1 MPASVLLALLAATA
15 LLALTPAL
23 VRRYDPDE
31 RMIADRASSDARV
44 LDREG
49 HRPSRPAS
57 HDSAFNDS
65 ADLGLD
71 RTGDDTGLD
80 ELLDGQDVPPQS
92 NSRGWERRGTRRGD
106 SVRLKTDESYP
117 GEDPEMHE
125 QARLRQ
131 MRAEWWRRRHRR
143 ILYVLIAL
151 TVLELAGVAIGG
163 PGFWIGAGLSALA
176 LGGYVYFLRDRAKRL
191 RRAGRKPKAMIT
203 AEPEHDEVG
212 PPTYVPEQ
220 PDGDDDDE
228 DTVPRESFLFGGA
241 SDDDGS
247 SGDEKPP
254 PPRPDPRRPDGPA
267 GVRGRSYEAPA
278 KLER

>member
-1 MPASVLLALLAATA
+1 MPASVLLAMLAATA

-31 RMIADRASSDARV
+31 RMIADRSSSDARV

-49 HRPSRPAS
+49 RRPSRPAS
-57 HDSAFNDS
+57 HPTVK
-65 ADLGLD
+65 L
-71 RTGDDTGLD
+71 DDTDNSLD
-80 ELLDGQDVPPQS
+80 ELMEAQDVPAHGNP
-92 NSRGWERRGTRRGD
+92 RGWERRGGRRGD
-106 SVRLKTDESYP
+106 SVRLETDQSLI

-151 TVLELAGVAIGG
+151 TVLELVGVAVAG
-163 PGFWIGAGLSALA
+163 PGFWIGAGVAVLA
-176 LGGYVYFLRDRAKRL
+176 LGGYVYFLRERAKR
-191 RRAGRKPKAMIT
+191 RRRPERRPKAMLT
-203 AEPEHDEVG
+203 AEPEHEEVG

-220 PDGDDDDE
+220 PDGDDFDE
-228 DTVPRESFLFGGA
+228 EEPREPYLFENGA
-241 SDDDGS
+241 PREEPS
-247 SGDEKPP
+247 S

>member
-1 MPASVLLALLAATA
+1 MPASVLLALLVGTA

-31 RMIADRASSDARV
+31 RMIADRSSSDARV

-49 HRPSRPAS
+49 HRPPRPTSHPTVPLDPAESGETDAS
-57 HDSAFNDS
+57 SGEMLAAQRPHGVRNA
-65 ADLGLD
+65 
-71 RTGDDTGLD
+71 
-80 ELLDGQDVPPQS
+80 
-92 NSRGWERRGTRRGD
+92 RGWERRGTRRGD
-106 SVRLKTDESYP
+106 SVRLETDQSLT

-151 TVLELAGVAIGG
+151 TLLELVGVAVGG
-163 PGFWIGAGLSALA
+163 PGFWIGAGVAIAA
-176 LGGYVYFLRDRAKRL
+176 LGGYVWFLRERAKRMRP
-191 RRAGRKPKAMIT
+191 RRRPKAMLT
-203 AEPEHDEVG
+203 AEPEHEEVG

-220 PDGDDDDE
+220 PDGDFVEE
-228 DTVPRESFLFGGA
+228 DTRESFLFA
-241 SDDDGS
+241 DDD
-247 SGDEKPP
+247 DDDPVPP
-254 PPRPDPRRPDGPA
+254 APRPDPRRPDGPA

>member
-31 RMIADRASSDARV
+31 RMIADRSSSDARV

-49 HRPSRPAS
+49 HRPSRPTS
-57 HDSAFNDS
+57 HETVALHTDNTDESDIS
-65 ADLGLD
+65 IDDLM
-71 RTGDDTGLD
+71 
-80 ELLDGQDVPPQS
+80 DGQGVRAQT

-106 SVRLKTDESYP
+106 SVRLETDQSYT

-125 QARLRQ
+125 QTRLRH

-151 TVLELAGVAIGG
+151 TVLELVGVVVAG
-163 PGFWIGAGLSALA
+163 PGFWIGAGLSTLA
-176 LGGYVYFLRDRAKRL
+176 LGGYVYFLRDRAKR
-191 RRAGRKPKAMIT
+191 RRWRKPKAMIT
-203 AEPEHDEVG
+203 AEPEHEEVG

-220 PDGDDDDE
+220 PDGDDADADE
-228 DTVPRESFLFGGA
+228 AQNRESYLFE
-241 SDDDGS
+241 DGS
-247 SGDEKPP
+247 LDEKPAP
-254 PPRPDPRRPDGPA
+254 PPRPDPRRQEGPA

>member
-1 MPASVLLALLAATA
+1 MPASVLLALLVGTA

-31 RMIADRASSDARV
+31 RMIEDRATSDARV
-44 LDREG
+44 LAREG
-49 HRPSRPAS
+49 HRPPRPAS
-57 HDSAFNDS
+57 HRTVPLGPEGAP
-65 ADLGLD
+65 ADQGETDASLD
-71 RTGDDTGLD
+71 DMLAAQGPRR
-80 ELLDGQDVPPQS
+80 VP
-92 NSRGWERRGTRRGD
+92 NARGWERRGTRRGD
-106 SVRLKTDESYP
+106 SVRLETDQSLT

-151 TVLELAGVAIGG
+151 TLLELVGVVVAG
-163 PGFWIGAGLSALA
+163 PGFWIGAGVAALA
-176 LGGYVYFLRDRAKRL
+176 LGGYVWFLRDRAKRMRPG
-191 RRAGRKPKAMIT
+191 RRPKAMLT
-203 AEPEHDEVG
+203 AEPEHEEVG

-220 PDGDDDDE
+220 PDGDYVEE
-228 DTVPRESFLFGGA
+228 DTRESFLFA
-241 SDDDGS
+241 DDEDDDP
-247 SGDEKPP
+247 PP
-254 PPRPDPRRPDGPA
+254 PPRPDPRRPEGSG

>member
-44 LDREG
+44 LSREAERSARPVS
-49 HRPSRPAS
+49 HRT
-57 HDSAFNDS
+57 
-65 ADLGLD
+65 ADLGTPEQGGDEDSLD
-71 RTGDDTGLD
+71 A
-80 ELLDGQDVPPQS
+80 LLDSQDVPAQGV
-92 NSRGWERRGTRRGD
+92 SRGWERRGTRLGD
-106 SVRLKTDESYP
+106 SVRLEDDESLT
-117 GEDPEMHE
+117 GEEPQMHE

-131 MRAEWWRRRHRR
+131 LRAEWWRRRHRR

-151 TVLELAGVAIGG
+151 TVLELAGVAIAG
-163 PGFWIGAGLSALA
+163 PGFWIGAGLSLVALV
-176 LGGYVYFLRDRAKRL
+176 GYVYFLRERAKRM
-191 RRAGRKPKAMIT
+191 RRRPKAMIT
-203 AEPEHDEVG
+203 AEPEHEEVG

-220 PDGDDDDE
+220 PDGDDE
-228 DTVPRESFLFGGA
+228 DAEPRESFLFENGTLGGEA
-241 SDDDGS
+241 A
-247 SGDEKPP
+247 PA
-254 PPRPDPRRPDGPA
+254 PRPDPRRPEGPA

>member
-49 HRPSRPAS
+49 HRPTRPTS
-57 HDSAFNDS
+57 HDT
-65 ADLGLD
+65 ADLGLEAHSPD
-71 RTGDDTGLD
+71 QARDGHSLD
-80 ELLDGQDVPPQS
+80 ELLDGQGLPAQS

-106 SVRLKTDESYP
+106 SVRLEADESYS

-151 TVLELAGVAIGG
+151 TVLELAGVAIAG
-163 PGFWIGAGLSALA
+163 PGFWIGAGLSAAA
-176 LGGYVYFLRDRAKRL
+176 LGGYVYFLRDRAKR
-191 RRAGRKPKAMIT
+191 RRPRRRPKAMIT

-220 PDGDDDDE
+220 PDGDEDDE
-228 DTVPRESFLFGGA
+228 DTVPRESYLFENGTL
-241 SDDDGS
+241 
-247 SGDEKPP
+247 GDEPSP

>member
-49 HRPSRPAS
+49 HRPTRPAS
-57 HDSAFNDS
+57 HDT
-65 ADLGLD
+65 ADLGLPGGPG
-71 RTGDDTGLD
+71 TDDSID
-80 ELLDGQDVPPQS
+80 ELLDGQDLPAQS

-106 SVRLKTDESYP
+106 SVRLKTDESYS

-176 LGGYVYFLRDRAKRL
+176 LGGYVYFLRERAKRQS
-191 RRAGRKPKAMIT
+191 RAGRRPKAMIT

-228 DTVPRESFLFGGA
+228 PERESFLFEN
-241 SDDDGS
+241 GS
-247 SGDEKPP
+247 LGDEAPPP

>member
-44 LDREG
+44 LTRDA
-49 HRPSRPAS
+49 HRPPRPTS
-57 HDSAFNDS
+57 HPTVN
-65 ADLGLD
+65 LD
-71 RTGDDTGLD
+71 DQDNSLD
-80 ELLDGQDVPPQS
+80 ELLEPQDVPPQG

-106 SVRLKTDESYP
+106 SVRLETDQSLT

-151 TVLELAGVAIGG
+151 TVLELLGVMIGG
-163 PGFWIGAGLSALA
+163 PGFWIGAGLSTLA
-176 LGGYVYFLRDRAKRL
+176 LGGYVYFLRERAKRL
-191 RRAGRKPKAMIT
+191 RNAARKPKAMLT
-203 AEPEHDEVG
+203 AEPEHEEVG

-220 PDGDDDDE
+220 PDGDDTEDDE
-228 DTVPRESFLFGGA
+228 DRESYLFENGTL
-241 SDDDGS
+241 DDEPS
-247 SGDEKPP
+247 P

>member
-49 HRPSRPAS
+49 HRPPLPAS
-57 HDSAFNDS
+57 HQTV
-65 ADLGLD
+65 DLGGTD
-71 RTGDDTGLD
+71 PPIK
-80 ELLDGQDVPPQS
+80 EPIEGQDFPAQA
-92 NSRGWERRGTRRGD
+92 NSREWERRGTRRGD
-106 SVRLKTDESYP
+106 SVRLDSDESYT
-117 GEDPEMHE
+117 GEDPDMHE

-131 MRAEWWRRRHRR
+131 LRAEWWRRRHRR

-151 TVLELAGVAIGG
+151 TVLELVGVGIAG
-163 PGFWIGAGLSALA
+163 PGFWIGAGLSMLA
-176 LGGYVYFLRDRAKRL
+176 LGGYVYFLRDRAKQL
-191 RRAGRKPKAMIT
+191 GRRTRRPKAMLT

-220 PDGDDDDE
+220 PDGDDPDE
-228 DTVPRESFLFGGA
+228 EDEEPRESYLFENGKLGEEP
-241 SDDDGS
+241 S
-247 SGDEKPP
+247 P
-254 PPRPDPRRPDGPA
+254 PPRPEPRRPDGPA

>member
-44 LDREG
+44 LTRDG

-57 HDSAFNDS
+57 HETVRLDLPHPGESDSS
-65 ADLGLD
+65 
-71 RTGDDTGLD
+71 LD
-80 ELLDGQDVPPQS
+80 ELMDGQDVPAQGVS
-92 NSRGWERRGTRRGD
+92 SGWERRGTRRGD
-106 SVRLKTDESYP
+106 SVRLETDQSLT

-151 TVLELAGVAIGG
+151 TVLELVGVVVAG
-163 PGFWIGAGLSALA
+163 PGFWIGAGLATLA
-176 LGGYVYFLRDRAKRL
+176 LGGYVYFLRERAKRL
-191 RRAGRKPKAMIT
+191 SRPARQPKAMLT

-220 PDGDDDDE
+220 PDGDYGDE
-228 DTVPRESFLFGGA
+228 EPRESYLFENGTLR
-241 SDDDGS
+241 
-247 SGDEKPP
+247 DEEPPP
-254 PPRPDPRRPDGPA
+254 PPRPDPRRQEGPA

>member
-49 HRPSRPAS
+49 HRPTRPAS
-57 HDSAFNDS
+57 HDTV
-65 ADLGLD
+65 DLGLENPHESD
-71 RTGDDTGLD
+71 NSLD
-80 ELLDGQDVPPQS
+80 ELLEGQDLPPQS
-92 NSRGWERRGTRRGD
+92 NSRGWERRGTRHGD
-106 SVRLKTDESYP
+106 SVRLETDESYT

-151 TVLELAGVAIGG
+151 TVLELAGVAIAG
-163 PGFWIGAGLSALA
+163 PGFWIGAGISALV
-176 LGGYVYFLRDRAKRL
+176 LGGYVYFLRERAKRQ
-191 RRAGRKPKAMIT
+191 RPRRKPKAMIT
-203 AEPEHDEVG
+203 AEPEHEEVG

-220 PDGDDDDE
+220 PDGDDLDE
-228 DTVPRESFLFGGA
+228 DPDRESFLFENGTL
-241 SDDDGS
+241 
-247 SGDEKPP
+247 GDEPSP
-254 PPRPDPRRPDGPA
+254 PPRPEPRRPDGPA

>member
-49 HRPSRPAS
+49 HRPTRPAS
-57 HDSAFNDS
+57 HDTALHDTV
-65 ADLGLD
+65 DLDLENPRESD
-71 RTGDDTGLD
+71 NSID
-80 ELLDGQDVPPQS
+80 ELMDGQDLPPQS

-106 SVRLKTDESYP
+106 SVRLETDESYT

-176 LGGYVYFLRDRAKRL
+176 LGGYVYFLRDRAKRQ
-191 RRAGRKPKAMIT
+191 RPRRKPKAMIT
-203 AEPEHDEVG
+203 ADPEHEEVG

-220 PDGDDDDE
+220 PDGDDPDE
-228 DTVPRESFLFGGA
+228 DSDRESFLFENGTL
-241 SDDDGS
+241 DDEPS
-247 SGDEKPP
+247 P

>member
-57 HDSAFNDS
+57 HDTAEPGAGEGSDQDGS
-65 ADLGLD
+65 LD
-71 RTGDDTGLD
+71 A
-80 ELLDGQDVPPQS
+80 LLDGQDLPPQA
-92 NSRGWERRGTRRGD
+92 NSSGWERRGMRRGD
-106 SVRLKTDESYP
+106 SVRLRTDESYP

-131 MRAEWWRRRHRR
+131 MRAEWWRKRHRR

-151 TVLELAGVAIGG
+151 TVLELAGVALAG
-163 PGFWIGAGLSALA
+163 PGFWIGAGLSAAA
-176 LGGYVYFLRDRAKRL
+176 LGAYVYFLRDRAKRL
-191 RRAGRKPKAMIT
+191 RRPRRKPKAMIA
-203 AEPEHDEVG
+203 AEPEQDETG
-212 PPTYVPEQ
+212 PPMYVPEQ
-220 PDGDDDDE
+220 PDGDDE
-228 DTVPRESFLFGGA
+228 EPEPRESFLFEN
-241 SDDDGS
+241 GS
-247 SGDEKPP
+247 LGDEAPP

>member
-44 LDREG
+44 LTRDG
-49 HRPSRPAS
+49 HKPSRPVS
-57 HDSAFNDS
+57 HQPVN
-65 ADLGLD
+65 L
-71 RTGDDTGLD
+71 DDTGESDNSIDDLM
-80 ELLDGQDVPPQS
+80 EGQDLPAHG

-106 SVRLKTDESYP
+106 SVRLETDQSLT

-151 TVLELAGVAIGG
+151 TVLELVGVAIGG
-163 PGFWIGAGLSALA
+163 PGFWIGAGLSTLA

-191 RRAGRKPKAMIT
+191 RRAPRRPKAMLT
-203 AEPEHDEVG
+203 AEPEHEEVG
-212 PPTYVPEQ
+212 PPMYVPEQ
-220 PDGDDDDE
+220 PDGDDTDD
-228 DTVPRESFLFGGA
+228 DQDRESFLFENGTIH
-241 SDDDGS
+241 
-247 SGDEKPP
+247 DEPSP

>member
-49 HRPSRPAS
+49 HSPSRPAS
-57 HDSAFNDS
+57 HPA
-65 ADLGLD
+65 AKLD
-71 RTGDDTGLD
+71 ETDNSLD
-80 ELLDGQDVPPQS
+80 ELMASQDVPAQGK
-92 NSRGWERRGTRRGD
+92 SRGWERRGTRRGE
-106 SVRLKTDESYP
+106 SVRLETDQSLT

-125 QARLRQ
+125 QARLRR

-151 TVLELAGVAIGG
+151 TVLELVGVGIAG
-163 PGFWIGAGLSALA
+163 PGFWIGAGVSTLA
-176 LGGYVYFLRDRAKRL
+176 LGGYVYFLRERAKQV
-191 RRAGRKPKAMIT
+191 RRRERRPKAMLT
-203 AEPEHDEVG
+203 AEPEHEEVG

-220 PDGDDDDE
+220 PDGDDADE
-228 DTVPRESFLFGGA
+228 EEAEPRESYLFEN
-241 SDDDGS
+241 GS
-247 SGDEKPP
+247 LREESS
-254 PPRPDPRRPDGPA
+254 PPRPDPRRQEGPA

>member
-49 HRPSRPAS
+49 HSPSRPTS
-57 HDSAFNDS
+57 HQTVK
-65 ADLGLD
+65 LD
-71 RTGDDTGLD
+71 DPDNSLD
-80 ELLDGQDVPPQS
+80 ELMEAQDLPPQGK
-92 NSRGWERRGTRRGD
+92 SRGWERRGTRRGD
-106 SVRLKTDESYP
+106 SVRLETFQSLT

-151 TVLELAGVAIGG
+151 TVLELIGVVIAG
-163 PGFWIGAGLSALA
+163 PGFWIGAGIAVLA
-176 LGGYVYFLRDRAKRL
+176 LGGYVYFLRERAKQA
-191 RRAGRKPKAMIT
+191 RRPARRPKAMIT
-203 AEPEHDEVG
+203 AEPEHEEVG

-220 PDGDDDDE
+220 PDGDDFTEDDE
-228 DTVPRESFLFGGA
+228 PRESYLFDNGTLR
-241 SDDDGS
+241 
-247 SGDEKPP
+247 DEEPPPP

>member
-1 MPASVLLALLAATA
+1 MPASVLLALLVGTA

-31 RMIADRASSDARV
+31 RMIEDRSTSDARV
-44 LDREG
+44 LTREG
-49 HRPSRPAS
+49 ARPPRPAA
-57 HDSAFNDS
+57 HRTVP
-65 ADLGLD
+65 LD
-71 RTGDDTGLD
+71 PATTPDESGETGASLDDMLASQGSRRT
-80 ELLDGQDVPPQS
+80 P
-92 NSRGWERRGTRRGD
+92 NARGWERRGTRRGD
-106 SVRLKTDESYP
+106 SVRLETDQSLT

-151 TVLELAGVAIGG
+151 TLLELAGVAVAG
-163 PGFWIGAGLSALA
+163 PGFWIGAGVAIAA
-176 LGGYVYFLRDRAKRL
+176 LGGYVWFLRERAKSL
-191 RRAGRKPKAMIT
+191 RPRRRPKAMLT
-203 AEPEHDEVG
+203 AEPEHEEVG

-220 PDGDDDDE
+220 PDGDYVEE
-228 DTVPRESFLFGGA
+228 DTRESFLFA
-241 SDDDGS
+241 DDDED
-247 SGDEKPP
+247 DEPAP

>member
-1 MPASVLLALLAATA
+1 MPASVLLALLVGTA

-44 LDREG
+44 LDRDG
-49 HRPSRPAS
+49 HRPPRPAS
-57 HDSAFNDS
+57 HRTVPLDDSPALSEPGETDDPYSDPVDS
-65 ADLGLD
+65 QRSHGVSGA
-71 RTGDDTGLD
+71 
-80 ELLDGQDVPPQS
+80 
-92 NSRGWERRGTRRGD
+92 RGWERRGARSGG
-106 SVRLKTDESYP
+106 SVRLVSDQSLT

-151 TVLELAGVAIGG
+151 ALLELAGVAIAG
-163 PGFWIGAGLSALA
+163 PGFWIGAGLSLAA
-176 LGGYVYFLRDRAKRL
+176 LGAYVWFLRERAKRL
-191 RRAGRKPKAMIT
+191 RPRRPKAMIT
-203 AEPEHDEVG
+203 AEPEHEEVG

-220 PDGDDDDE
+220 PDGDYAGDGGYVEE
-228 DTVPRESFLFGGA
+228 DTRESFLFA
-241 SDDDGS
+241 EDDD
-247 SGDEKPP
+247 DEPAP

>member
-44 LDREG
+44 LTRDG
-49 HRPSRPAS
+49 HKPSRPVS
-57 HDSAFNDS
+57 HQPVNLDDPGESDNSLD
-65 ADLGLD
+65 DLM
-71 RTGDDTGLD
+71 
-80 ELLDGQDVPPQS
+80 DGQGLPAHG

-106 SVRLKTDESYP
+106 SVRLETDQSLT

-131 MRAEWWRRRHRR
+131 MRGEWWRRRHRR

-151 TVLELAGVAIGG
+151 TVLELVGVAIGG
-163 PGFWIGAGLSALA
+163 PGFWIGAVLSTLA

-191 RRAGRKPKAMIT
+191 RRAPRRPKAMLT
-203 AEPEHDEVG
+203 AEPEHEEVG
-212 PPTYVPEQ
+212 PPMYVPEQ
-220 PDGDDDDE
+220 PDGDDTEDE
-228 DTVPRESFLFGGA
+228 GRESFLFENGTIH
-241 SDDDGS
+241 
-247 SGDEKPP
+247 DEPSP

>member
-23 VRRYDPDE
+23 VRRYDSDE

-44 LDREG
+44 LAREA

-57 HDSAFNDS
+57 HPT
-65 ADLGLD
+65 ADLGEPD
-71 RTGDDTGLD
+71 IPIED
-80 ELLDGQDVPPQS
+80 LLAGQEVPES
-92 NSRGWERRGTRRGD
+92 TRARGWERRGNRRGD
-106 SVRLKTDESYP
+106 SVRLETDQSLT

-151 TVLELAGVAIGG
+151 TVLELVGVIVAG
-163 PGFWIGAGLSALA
+163 PGFWFGAGVAVVA
-176 LGGYVYFLRDRAKRL
+176 LGGYVYFLRERAKRM
-191 RRAGRKPKAMIT
+191 RRPVPKAMIT
-203 AEPEHDEVG
+203 AEPEHTEVG
-212 PPTYVPEQ
+212 PPMYVPEQ
-220 PDGDDDDE
+220 PDGDDADE
-228 DTVPRESFLFGGA
+228 EPRESYLFEN
-241 SDDDGS
+241 GS
-247 SGDEKPP
+247 LHDEPAA

>member
-57 HDSAFNDS
+57 HDT
-65 ADLGLD
+65 ADLGLGGT
-71 RTGDDTGLD
+71 REEHTLD

-151 TVLELAGVAIGG
+151 TVLELAGVAVGG

-220 PDGDDDDE
+220 PDGDDDE
-228 DTVPRESFLFGGA
+228 DIVPRESLLFGPA
-241 SDDDGS
+241 SHDDGD
-247 SGDEKPP
+247 SGDETPP

>member
-23 VRRYDPDE
+23 VRRYDSDE
-31 RMIADRASSDARV
+31 RMIADRSSSDARV
-44 LDREG
+44 LDREKG
-49 HRPSRPAS
+49 RPSRPAS
-57 HDSAFNDS
+57 HPVAK
-65 ADLGLD
+65 LD
-71 RTGDDTGLD
+71 ETDNSLD
-80 ELLDGQDVPPQS
+80 ELMEAQDVPAQGK
-92 NSRGWERRGTRRGD
+92 SRGWERRGTRRGD
-106 SVRLKTDESYP
+106 SVRLETDQSLT

-131 MRAEWWRRRHRR
+131 RRAEWWRRRHRR

-163 PGFWIGAGLSALA
+163 PGFWIGAGVSTLA
-176 LGGYVYFLRDRAKRL
+176 LGGYVYFLRERAKQT
-191 RRAGRKPKAMIT
+191 RRRPRRPKAMLT
-203 AEPEHDEVG
+203 AEPEHEEVG

-220 PDGDDDDE
+220 PDGDDADE
-228 DTVPRESFLFGGA
+228 EDEPRESYLFENGTLR
-241 SDDDGS
+241 
-247 SGDEKPP
+247 DESAP

>member
-49 HRPSRPAS
+49 HRSSLPSS
-57 HDSAFNDS
+57 HDSV
-65 ADLGLD
+65 DLGEQD
-71 RTGDDTGLD
+71 NALD
-80 ELLDGQDVPPQS
+80 ESMASQALPPQGD
-92 NSRGWERRGTRRGD
+92 SRGWERRGTRRGD
-106 SVRLKTDESYP
+106 SVRLETDESYTD
-117 GEDPEMHE
+117 EDPEMHE

-151 TVLELAGVAIGG
+151 TVLELAGVVIAG
-163 PGFWIGAGLSALA
+163 PGFWIGAGLSTLA
-176 LGGYVYFLRDRAKRL
+176 LGGYVYFLRERAKSQ
-191 RRAGRKPKAMIT
+191 RRPKRGPKAMIT
-203 AEPEHDEVG
+203 AEPEHDEAG

-228 DTVPRESFLFGGA
+228 DSGEEPRESYLFDNGTLH
-241 SDDDGS
+241 
-247 SGDEKPP
+247 DEPSP
-254 PPRPDPRRPDGPA
+254 PPRPDPRRQEGPA

>member
-49 HRPSRPAS
+49 HRPTRPAS
-57 HDSAFNDS
+57 HDTAELELQHAGSPSGQDDS
-65 ADLGLD
+65 
-71 RTGDDTGLD
+71 LD
-80 ELLDGQDVPPQS
+80 ELLDGQDLPAQS

-106 SVRLKTDESYP
+106 SVRLKADESYT

-125 QARLRQ
+125 QARLRR

-151 TVLELAGVAIGG
+151 TVLELAGVAIAG
-163 PGFWIGAGLSALA
+163 PGFWVGAGLSTVA
-176 LGGYVYFLRDRAKRL
+176 LGGYVYFLRERAKRR
-191 RRAGRKPKAMIT
+191 RRAGRRPKAMIT

-220 PDGDDDDE
+220 PDGDEDDDE
-228 DTVPRESFLFGGA
+228 ELGPRESFLFEN
-241 SDDDGS
+241 GS
-247 SGDEKPP
+247 LDEEAPP

>member
-1 MPASVLLALLAATA
+1 MPASVLLALLVGTA

-31 RMIADRASSDARV
+31 RMIQDRASSDARV

-57 HDSAFNDS
+57 HRTVTLDPGTAPADPEETDGSLND
-65 ADLGLD
+65 
-71 RTGDDTGLD
+71 
-80 ELLDGQDVPPQS
+80 LLDSQRPQRVS
-92 NSRGWERRGTRRGD
+92 TARGWERRGTRSGD
-106 SVRLKTDESYP
+106 SVRLVSDQSLT

-151 TVLELAGVAIGG
+151 ALLELAGVAIAG
-163 PGFWIGAGLSALA
+163 PGFWIGAGLSLA
-176 LGGYVYFLRDRAKRL
+176 VLGGYVWFLRERAKRL
-191 RRAGRKPKAMIT
+191 RPRRPKAMLT
-203 AEPEHDEVG
+203 AEPEHEEVG

-220 PDGDDDDE
+220 PDGDYADEGYVEE
-228 DTVPRESFLFGGA
+228 DTRESFLFA
-241 SDDDGS
+241 DDED
-247 SGDEKPP
+247 DEPAP

>member
-1 MPASVLLALLAATA
+1 MPASVLLALLAAPA

-44 LDREG
+44 LARDA
-49 HRPSRPAS
+49 HRPPRPAS
-57 HDSAFNDS
+57 HPTVNLDDRDNSLD
-65 ADLGLD
+65 DLL
-71 RTGDDTGLD
+71 
-80 ELLDGQDVPPQS
+80 EPQDVPPQG

-106 SVRLKTDESYP
+106 SVRLETDQSLT

-151 TVLELAGVAIGG
+151 TVLELLGVMIGG
-163 PGFWIGAGLSALA
+163 PGFWIGAALSTLA
-176 LGGYVYFLRDRAKRL
+176 LGGYVYCLRERAKRL
-191 RRAGRKPKAMIT
+191 RGGARKPKAMLT
-203 AEPEHDEVG
+203 AEPEHEEVG

-220 PDGDDDDE
+220 PDGDETEDE
-228 DTVPRESFLFGGA
+228 DRESYLFENGTL
-241 SDDDGS
+241 
-247 SGDEKPP
+247 DEEPSP
-254 PPRPDPRRPDGPA
+254 PPRPDPRRQDGPA